1 MYPQSGRGGG
11 WQLVG
16 GARTDLSGLSASEA
30 QALFLL
36 VGPAAAASD
45 EVKTALRKLVR
56 ALPQTFREQ
65 AEAAAA
71 ATAVD
76 PTAWSAVGRSRPA
89 LVDELQDAV
98 IRRRKVALSY
108 SGVRGSS
115 ERVVDPWGLVDKDD
129 VWYLIAG
136 TEHGQRTFRV
146 DRIIEA
152 AVTDLPAHRPD
163 DFDLD
168 ATWRDVVGAVEQS
181 VRALGHR

>member
-1 MYPQSGRGGG
+1 G

-16 GARTDLSGLSASEA
+16 GARTDLSGFSASEA

-36 VGPAAAASD
+36 VGPAAAA
-45 EVKTALRKLVR
+45 
-56 ALPQTFREQ
+56 
-65 AEAAAA
+65 

-76 PTAWSAVGRSRPA
+76 PTAWSAVSRSRPA

-98 IRRRKVALSY
+98 IRRRKVTLSY

-115 ERVVDPWGLVDKDD
+115 ERAVDPWGLVDKDD

-136 TEHGQRTFRV
+136 TEHGQSTFRV

-152 AVTDLPAHRPD
+152 AVTDVPAHRPD

-168 ATWRDVVGAVEQS
+168 AAWRDVVGVVEQKRSRTWAS
-181 VRALGHR
+181 VKITARYVPILR